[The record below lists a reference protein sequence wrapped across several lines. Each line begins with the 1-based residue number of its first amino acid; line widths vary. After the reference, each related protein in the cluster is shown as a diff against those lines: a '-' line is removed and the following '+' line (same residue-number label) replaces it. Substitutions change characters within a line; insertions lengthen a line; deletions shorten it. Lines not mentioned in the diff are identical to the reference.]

1 MYVLLKRGD
10 DYSRKYSRCILQP
23 EGHDSIL
30 EGSHLGR
37 KGCLMSV
44 FWGNSD
50 LMVARK
56 TIGKRVH
63 FLTPDIVE
71 HFVCKG
77 GGKRIMQAGIIDFS

>member
-30 EGSHLGR
+30 EGSHFSS
-37 KGCLMSV
+37 KGGLVSV
-44 FWGNSD
+44 LWSNSD

-56 TIGKRVH
+56 PIGKRVY
-63 FLTPDIVE
+63 FLTSDIVE
-71 HFVCKG
+71 HFICKG
-77 GGKRIMQAGIIDFS
+77 SGKRVMQTGIIEFP